1 MEFAGKTI
9 ARERARNRQNLPFI
23 YQTRSSI
30 DCEMGKLNFSGKFRI
45 GAKLGLSLG
54 LGVVL
59 VAGMIASEQINSNII
74 EGLVAAADKQQA
86 AVNESTGT
94 EVLMQKAQIAGRDL
108 RMAQSATQVE
118 SLLLQLKQV
127 GNETDLALSSLEALT
142 VTADQRKRFNDIKEL
157 SKGYIAALSDI
168 GAKRAAILALFMKL
182 DEAETKWT
190 RSMNQVI
197 NSEQFSFLSNMNAID
212 LLIREAESAFKD
224 ARTAAWRY
232 FVLSEASQVLRI
244 AGAAD
249 AATQKLSFARRDI
262 TNQMVLR
269 GIDGLGAI
277 VPEYIGVL
285 KSITDTIDLQ
295 NRIQAE
301 TVGPNEVAARLLLE
315 RAIAVSSEF
324 SDRATHEATAG
335 VAQANRIRIAVG
347 LAVTLLLIG
356 TAVFASL
363 SIGKPIRRI
372 GEVLMRL
379 ANGHTNVVIPYTS
392 RGDEIGDTA
401 RVAGI
406 FKDNLLRIA
415 TIEAEQKATEQRQMA
430 ERKSEMLA
438 LADTFEATIGEIVN
452 AVSSTS
458 AELESAAS
466 TLTKTAEVTQEL
478 TVVVAS
484 AATQAS
490 NNVQAVAHATDEISA
505 STGEISRQVHESRD
519 IAQQAVEQ
527 AQVTDRRITDLL
539 NAASRIGDV
548 VNLIS
553 DVAAQTNLLALNAT
567 IEAARAGDAGRGF
580 AVVASEVKLLAQR
593 TAEATKEITAQIAG
607 IQTATRGSATA
618 LQEIGHTIGRLSE
631 IAAAVAGAVE
641 EQDAT
646 TQEISVSVRQAASGT
661 SQVASS
667 ILNVNQG
674 AAKTGTASSHVLSSA
689 RLLAAESGKLRL
701 EAGKFLQTVRAA

>member
-1 MEFAGKTI
+1 
-9 ARERARNRQNLPFI
+9 
-23 YQTRSSI
+23 
-30 DCEMGKLNFSGKFRI
+30 
-45 GAKLGLSLG
+45 
-54 LGVVL
+54 
-59 VAGMIASEQINSNII
+59 
-74 EGLVAAADKQQA
+74 
-86 AVNESTGT
+86 
-94 EVLMQKAQIAGRDL
+94 
-108 RMAQSATQVE
+108 
-118 SLLLQLKQV
+118 
-127 GNETDLALSSLEALT
+127 

-157 SKGYIAALSDI
+157 SANYIAALSDI
-168 GAKRAAILALFMKL
+168 GAKRAAILSQFMKL
-182 DEAETKWT
+182 DGTESKWA
-190 RSMNQVI
+190 RSMNQVV
-197 NSEQFSFLSNMNAID
+197 NSEQFSFLSNMTAID
-212 LLIREAESAFKD
+212 SLIREAESAFKD

-232 FVLSEASQVLRI
+232 FVLSEPSQVIRI
-244 AGAAD
+244 TGAAGQ
-249 AATQKLSFARRDI
+249 ATQKLGFARRDV
-262 TNQMVLR
+262 TNATVSR
-269 GIDGLGAI
+269 GIESLSAI
-277 VPEYIGVL
+277 VPEYMAIL

-295 NRIQAE
+295 NHIQTA
-301 TVGPNEVAARLLLE
+301 TVGPTEAAARQLLD
-315 RAIAVSSEF
+315 RAISVSTEL
-324 SDRATHEATAG
+324 SDRATRDAAAG
-335 VAQANRIRIAVG
+335 VAQANHIRIAVG

-356 TAVFASL
+356 TAVFAAL

-379 ANGHTNVVIPYTS
+379 ANGNTNVVIPYTS
-392 RGDEIGDTA
+392 RSDEIGDTA

-415 TIEAEQKATEQRQMA
+415 TIEADQKETEQRQTA

-466 TLTKTAEVTQEL
+466 TLTQTAEVTQEL

-484 AATQAS
+484 AAEQAS
-490 NNVQAVAHATDEISA
+490 ANVQAVAHATDEISA

-519 IAQQAVEQ
+519 IAHQAVEQ
-527 AQVTDRRITDLL
+527 AQDTDRRITDLL

-553 DVAAQTNLLALNAT
+553 AVAAQTNLLALNAT
-567 IEAARAGDAGRGF
+567 IEAARAGEAGRGF
-580 AVVASEVKLLAQR
+580 AVVASEVKVLAQR

-607 IQTATRGSATA
+607 IQTATQDSAAA
-618 LQEIGHTIGRLSE
+618 LQKIGHTIGRLSE

-667 ILNVNQG
+667 ILDVNHG